1 MIKAPYSLPERPLPQ
16 ELLYLISVPDVIIHA
31 DLVVALV
38 VVIPVVELILHGSL
52 RLALAV
58 LAHVVYLWVVYYL
71 LQFIL
76 SEVIFR
82 VLECDLGGGGFFDV
96 GEAIDGRGCF
106 EGLVGGAH
114 GVH

>member
-1 MIKAPYSLPERPLPQ
+1 MIKAPYSLAERPLPQ
-16 ELLYLISVPDVIIHA
+16 ELLYLISVPNVIIHA

-58 LAHVVYLWVVYYL
+58 LAHVEYLWVVYYL
-71 LQFIL
+71 LHFIL
-76 SEVIFR
+76 SEVILCI
-82 VLECDLGGGGFFDV
+82 LECNLGRRGFFDV
-96 GEAIDGRGCF
+96 GEAVDGRGCF
-106 EGLVGGAH
+106 EGLVGGTY